1 MISVFNKNYR
11 TVRKSY
17 KISKQAIIKTKRS
30 SVAFKVLYPG
40 QQCSNKVCC
49 YVPITEIHC
58 SLSSAALLF
67 QQCEGFSESDPVSL
81 HFLLSHILLF
91 HHFLNCIHV
100 NLVSYNMFRNSF
112 KKQLRIYSQN
122 LGYYFP
128 WRCKFIF
135 VF

>member
-1 MISVFNKNYR
+1 MSVFNKNYQ

-30 SVAFKVLYPG
+30 WVAFKVLYPG
-40 QQCSNKVCC
+40 QQSSRKVCC

-58 SLSSAALLF
+58 SLFSSALLF
-67 QQCEGFSESDPVSL
+67 QQCEGFSESDPVFS

-91 HHFLNCIHV
+91 QHFLNCIHV

-122 LGYYFP
+122 LG
-128 WRCKFIF
+128 
-135 VF
+135 